1 MILNSSFHLPVLLP
15 EVIKALNIIKGNI
28 YIDATLGGGGHS
40 EEIIKN
46 GGNVLAIDK
55 DQGAINFVKSAWR
68 NNTRL
73 RTVEGNFKDITNIA
87 QKNGLQNV
95 DGILFDLGLSS
106 FQIDGSG
113 RGFSYLRDER
123 LDMRMSMEDKVDA
136 EDIINKYS
144 IEQLYE
150 IFSKYSEEINSRAI
164 ASAIISARSI
174 KINIK
179 RTKDIV
185 GIVES
190 VLNKI
195 YLRLPNRDYNQI
207 RNSTLSRIFQAIRIE
222 VNSELSN
229 LEIGIKQ
236 AINLLK
242 SNGRL
247 VVISYHS
254 LEDRII
260 KLTFEHYQSRGVIS
274 TLSKKPIRPKYD
286 EIISNPRSRSAKLR
300 FIRKI

>member
-55 DQGAINFVKSAWR
+55 DQGAINFVKSACR
-68 NNTRL
+68 NNTKL

-87 QKNGLQNV
+87 QKNGLQSV

-164 ASAIISARSI
+164 ASAIISARRI

-260 KLTFEHYQSRGVIS
+260 KLTFDHYQSKGVIS
-274 TLSKKPIRPKYD
+274 ILSKKPIRPKYD